1 MAITLASKFLT
12 QLKRGVNTPNV
23 VVDLELDG
31 GMRRFGFHGS
41 NETPLVMYVA
51 DGTHTASG
59 EIYAVGSDELPMVEA
74 NLKAV
79 SSLQNKLDP
88 KTGYSTRGR
97 LSFVLT
103 GKDVFSPMVRD
114 EYLKNRRV
122 TRRDGFISS
131 GFTFADYAP
140 TFTGR
145 ILDWSR
151 RAGELT
157 LVVADDLKDAGCRIP
172 PDNEPGTQYIDYRNS
187 NPVDVIKDILTA
199 RLGISASYIDTQAF
213 DSERDEWLGG
223 VRFDRVV
230 TEPAPANE
238 YLNELQAETNSFL
251 VHDGEKITFK
261 VFSPPRP
268 GQSVEEWTDDRHI
281 IGGAFRQKGGYVD
294 NFFNRVVVY
303 YDYDES
309 GSDKPLNFESAVISV
324 DAASQ
329 NPVQWDETRT
339 RVIKSKWIRSLTAS
353 STANISGVAL
363 YHVSVA
369 NGTGTGTLSFS
380 STQNTITWTP
390 PGGAAGDA
398 VKLSRDGKYKV
409 TGLDRNAYVRVLV
422 TRGALP
428 AEDASDTVT
437 AVGLDGKRYAAILA
451 RRLLNRYRNPVSV
464 VAFDVDLNSVAH
476 EGKFIKPT
484 DLKDITTVDACE
496 KGEGSWVKERVM
508 VTSVRPDFSAHRVGV
523 EAIETKMYRRFG
535 FVAPVGL
542 PDYPLADRT
551 HREYAFIGA
560 PDNTFNAGSE
570 DGYYTW

>member
-1 MAITLASKFLT
+1 MAITLASKFLA
-12 QLKRGVNTPNV
+12 QLRRGVNTPNV
-23 VVDLELDG
+23 VVDIELDG
-31 GMRRFGFHGS
+31 GMRRFGFHGT
-41 NETPLVMYVA
+41 NETPLVTYAA

-59 EIYAVGSDELPMVEA
+59 GIYAVGSDELPMVEA

-88 KTGYSTRGR
+88 KSGYSTRGR
-97 LSFVLT
+97 LSLVLT
-103 GKDVFSPMVRD
+103 GKDVFSPMIRD

-151 RAGELT
+151 RADELT
-157 LVVADDLKDAGCRIP
+157 LVVADDLKDAGSRIP
-172 PDNEPGTQYIDYRNS
+172 TENESGTQYIDYRNS

-199 RLGISASYIDTQAF
+199 RLGIPASYIDTQAF

-223 VRFDRVV
+223 VRFDRVI
-230 TEPAPANE
+230 TEPASANE

-268 GQSVEEWTDDRHI
+268 GQSVEEWTDDEHI
-281 IGGAFRQKGGYVD
+281 IEGTFRQKGGYVD

-309 GSDKPLNFESAVISV
+309 GSDKPLNFESAVISF

-339 RVIKSKWIRSLTAS
+339 RVIKSKWIRSLTAAT
-353 STANISGVAL
+353 TANIGGVAI

-369 NGTGTGTLSFS
+369 NGTGAGTLSFS
-380 STQNTITWTP
+380 STQNTLTWTP
-390 PGGAAGDA
+390 PGGSPGEA

-422 TRGALP
+422 TRGSLP
-428 AEDASDTVT
+428 SQDASDTVT
-437 AVGLDGKRYAAILA
+437 VAGLDGKRYAAALA
-451 RRLLNRYRNPVSV
+451 RRLLNRYRNPASV
-464 VAFDVDLNSVAH
+464 VAFDVDLNSVAY

-496 KGEGSWVKERVM
+496 KGEGSWVAERVM
-508 VTSVRPDFSAHRVGV
+508 LTSVRPDFSAHRVGV

-542 PDYPLADRT
+542 PDYALADKGQ
-551 HREYAFIGA
+551 REYAFIGA
-560 PDNTFNAGSE
+560 PDNTFNAGTE